1 MVGLENDLQMLF
13 SQPCRKRFA
22 HFLGSGV
29 FFFFFFFA
37 VVFFKKN
44 YKYIKIIY
52 FLFLHDLKIF
62 KKLIL
67 KKSSFFFFK
76 FQMCF
81 LAASSIQR
89 LD

>member
-1 MVGLENDLQMLF
+1 MTCKCCSLNHVENVLLTF
-13 SQPCRKRFA
+13 WV
-22 HFLGSGV
+22 LV
-29 FFFFFFFA
+29 FFFFFA

-67 KKSSFFFFK
+67 KKSSFFF
-76 FQMCF
+76 
-81 LAASSIQR
+81 
-89 LD
+89 